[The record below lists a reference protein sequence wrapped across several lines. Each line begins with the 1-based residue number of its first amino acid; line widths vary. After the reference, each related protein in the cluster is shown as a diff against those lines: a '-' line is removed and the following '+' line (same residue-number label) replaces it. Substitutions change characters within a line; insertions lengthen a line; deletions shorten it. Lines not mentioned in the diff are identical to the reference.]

1 MHYLTSNF
9 NLLNSNSHWEKLK
22 KNHVNIDKN
31 YNGLILSLSKKNLN
45 NHNFFH
51 SIFYIDESNFYQTI
65 KELKSMIQVIKK
77 NKEKYF
83 FFIYLVIFMKTQY
96 KKKY

>member
-9 NLLNSNSHWEKLK
+9 NLLNSNSNWEKLK

-31 YNGLILSLSKKNLN
+31 YNGLILSLNKKNLN

-51 SIFYIDESNFYQTI
+51 SIFYIDTSNLYQTI
-65 KELKSMIQVIKK
+65 KELKSMIQIIKK
-77 NKEKYF
+77 NKNKYF
-83 FFIYLVIFMKTQY
+83 FFLYF
-96 KKKY
+96 